1 MRITCPEQHI
11 HATAVFTKG
20 PVEGEVL
27 FSNLKGGTQ
36 VIATFTKIPK
46 GKHGFHIHRAGD
58 LRGKGCQGACEHY
71 HRGRKGTRHG
81 GPPHTSLRKTNKRH
95 RTHERHSG
103 DLGNIEMPKKQSSIT
118 YVYFL
123 PHIPAEDL
131 FGRSVIVHDD
141 EDDLG
146 RGDYEDS
153 HTTGHSG
160 KRIAC
165 AIIGRS
171 RRCA

>member
-1 MRITCPEQHI
+1 MRITCPEQRI
-11 HATAVFTKG
+11 DATAVFTNG
-20 PVEGEVL
+20 PVQGEVL
-27 FSNLKGGTQ
+27 FSKVKGGTQ
-36 VIATFTKIPK
+36 AVATFTKMPK

-71 HRGRKGTRHG
+71 HRGRRGTRHG
-81 GPPHTSLRKTNKRH
+81 GPPQTSLRKTQRNKHHSRH
-95 RTHERHSG
+95 DG
-103 DLGNIEMPKKQSSIT
+103 DLGNIQLSSKQKSVT
-118 YVYFL
+118 YVYYL
-123 PHIPAEDL
+123 PKVPVEDL
-131 FGRSVIVHDD
+131 FGRSVIIHED

-146 RGDYEDS
+146 RGNHEDS

-171 RRCA
+171 RKCA